1 MVTKQLSIK
10 FIKCVE
16 GLIARATDS
25 LPKHIFLR
33 IKRVARLGLVA
44 RCLSVMM
51 HAWPLCSVRLPL
63 PVSPIMQ
70 GVYLRSYIYEV
81 AWLLKTICQDVFN
94 IREYATLPTSTSRHS
109 IFSRVPSQVS
119 PTIERFFDARIL
131 VLWLLVQRLLAVAYN
146 TWINLM
152 VDFFRDSD
160 SGDGRGR
167 KQHEK

>member
-1 MVTKQLSIK
+1 MRRGTDCSCNR
-10 FIKCVE
+10 FIAKTYFSADKKSRPIGIGCEMSVCNDACMTSML
-16 GLIARATDS
+16 GS
-25 LPKHIFLR
+25 LTLT
-33 IKRVARLGLVA
+33 RVAYHAG
-44 RCLSVMM
+44 SVF
-51 HAWPLCSVRLPL
+51 AFRDEK
-63 PVSPIMQ
+63 
-70 GVYLRSYIYEV
+70 YIYEV

-109 IFSRVPSQVS
+109 IFSQVPSQVS

-160 SGDGRGR
+160 SSDGRGR